1 MSPSNTSAS
10 VAEQPKIV
18 RRSVNLF
25 DLKRQQARMHERI
38 EVRIAAVL
46 EHGQFI
52 LGPEVRELEEKLA
65 EFAGAKHAIAVSS
78 GRDAI
83 TMMLMALDVGP
94 GDAVFIPAFT
104 FSATAGAI
112 MPLGA
117 TPVFVDVD
125 PVTFNMEVNDLDRAI
140 RQVQAEGVLTP
151 KVIMPVDL
159 YGLPADYPAITEIAD
174 RHGLIVAADA
184 AQSVGGGIGDRNVGA
199 LAPISA
205 ASFYPTKPLGAYGD
219 GGAVFTQN
227 DDLAEAVRLIRTHGR
242 QGDGDEAIRL
252 GMTGRLDS
260 IQAAVL
266 LVKLD
271 AFPAELEARNEIAR
285 EYNKRLNGI
294 VPTPHIPDG
303 YRTPFALYT
312 TKLPERDTVR
322 ARLQEDGV
330 GTGLF
335 YRIPLHRHPA
345 FKRFVRDDVP
355 LAVSDRLA
363 NEVIS
368 LPIHPDLEMDEVAY
382 VVERLEEAISVRAD
396 GQADG
401 A

>member
-1 MSPSNTSAS
+1 MELPVSPSNPSAPL
-10 VAEQPKIV
+10 ADQPVVI

-25 DLKRQQARMHERI
+25 DLKRQQARMHDRI
-38 EVRIAAVL
+38 EARIAKVL
-46 EHGQFI
+46 EHGQFV
-52 LGPEVRELEEKLA
+52 LGPEVQEFEERLV
-65 EFAGAKHAIAVSS
+65 EFTGAKHAIAVSS

-94 GDAVFIPAFT
+94 GDAVFVPAFT
-104 FSATAGAI
+104 FSATAGSI

-125 PVTFNMEVNDLDRAI
+125 PVTFNMEVNDLERAI
-140 RQVQAEGVLTP
+140 EAVKAEGVLVP

-159 YGLPADYPAITEIAD
+159 YGLPADYPAISDVAA

-184 AQSVGGGIGDRNVGA
+184 AQSVGGGIGSRHVGA

-219 GGAVFTQN
+219 GGAVFTED

-242 QGDGDEAIRL
+242 QGDGDEAVRL
-252 GMTGRLDS
+252 GMTGRLDT
-260 IQAAVL
+260 IQAAIL
-266 LVKLD
+266 LVKLE
-271 AFPAELEARNEIAR
+271 AFPSELEARNQIAA
-285 EYNKRLNGI
+285 EYNARLNGML
-294 VPTPHIPDG
+294 PTPHIPDG

-312 TKLPERDTVR
+312 TRLPERDVVR

-335 YRIPLHRHPA
+335 YRVPLHKHPA
-345 FKRFVRDDVP
+345 FQRFVRHDVP

-363 NEVIS
+363 GEVIS
-368 LPIHPDLEMDEVAY
+368 LPLHPDLERDEIGY
-382 VVERLEEAISVRAD
+382 VVDRLEEAMNVRAD
-396 GQADG
+396 GQ
-401 A
+401 